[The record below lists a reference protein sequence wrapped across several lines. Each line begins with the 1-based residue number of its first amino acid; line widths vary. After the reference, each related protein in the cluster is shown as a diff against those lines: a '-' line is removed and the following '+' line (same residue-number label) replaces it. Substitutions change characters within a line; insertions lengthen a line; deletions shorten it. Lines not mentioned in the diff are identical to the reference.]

1 MQFFLSIFT
10 PGTGYHQKSLIRE
23 NLRLDG
29 IQFRFCPSFNF
40 LATYIFQT
48 AKQTFIH
55 FKPKEKKKK
64 KLNLRSCFSFL
75 KVFTFLNRFRGLT
88 HTQNQKLV
96 FFQKLTACLFGARN
110 DCVEGFLVD
119 RIRSKKDISYDI
131 VAGGRRRRPN
141 ELNALPSAAA
151 HRHPRTAQRKSSSD
165 VLRSFFFFFL
175 MSVYYPLPTCHTQTL
190 TALFGNS
197 V

>member
-10 PGTGYHQKSLIRE
+10 PDAGYHQKSVRE

-29 IQFRFCPSFNF
+29 FQFRLCTSFNF

-48 AKQTFIH
+48 ATQTFIH
-55 FKPKEKKKK
+55 LNQKKKKKK

-75 KVFTFLNRFRGLT
+75 KVGFTFLNRFRGLT
-88 HTQNQKLV
+88 HTKSKV
-96 FFQKLTACLFGARN
+96 GFFQKLTACLFGARN
-110 DCVEGFLVD
+110 DCEMISGRPNTVKKRHLLRHCCWWEEEAK
-119 RIRSKKDISYDI
+119 RTQRPPIRSS
-131 VAGGRRRRPN
+131 P
-141 ELNALPSAAA
+141 PSA
-151 HRHPRTAQRKSSSD
+151 HSSKEKFKRRAP
-165 VLRSFFFFFL
+165 LFFL
-175 MSVYYPLPTCHTQTL
+175 KTVYYPLPTCHTQTL